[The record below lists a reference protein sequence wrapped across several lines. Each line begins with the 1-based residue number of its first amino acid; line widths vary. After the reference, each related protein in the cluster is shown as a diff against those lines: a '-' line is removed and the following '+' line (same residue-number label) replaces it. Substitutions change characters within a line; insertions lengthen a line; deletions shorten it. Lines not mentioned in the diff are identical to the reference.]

1 MVRKFP
7 SARRL
12 FCLTSLAVVSL
23 LLAPSASRAEVPR
36 PASAPWTEAYPSIE
50 EDVAAGQPLT
60 VLVVVPLC
68 DSRVIACGG
77 QGAGNPGSLDKNL
90 YWGRAFGAR
99 RYFDESAK
107 QFRRIATESSPGPV
121 LEQLVYRRVIPGLR
135 WNSEK
140 DVEQLVVLRAVHGE
154 QIDAAVRDFYR
165 YATEGAVVSFKEGEA
180 ERRVRVHVAGYAGHN
195 RLMDGVTLQQIVG
208 SVGPKAKAGAALPSF
223 VFACRS
229 ASYFGDA
236 LSDSGSNPLVMTRDL
251 MAPEGYVI
259 EAMARGLGDR
269 VSQSELRRRVVAA
282 YARWQR
288 IPEKTAGT
296 IFARPSTRP

>member
-1 MVRKFP
+1 MMRNFAGGLRCF
-7 SARRL
+7 SRL
-12 FCLTSLAVVSL
+12 LAVSL
-23 LLAPSASRAEVPR
+23 LLGGLEPPDARGETPPVSN
-36 PASAPWTEAYPSIE
+36 APWTEAYPSIE

-77 QGAGNPGSLDKNL
+77 QGAGDPGSLDKNL

-99 RYFDESAK
+99 RYFDETAK
-107 QFRRIATESSPGPV
+107 QFRRVARQGESGPM
-121 LEQLVYRRVIPGLR
+121 LEQLVYRRTVPGTR
-135 WNSEK
+135 WGLER
-140 DVEQLVVLRAVHGE
+140 DVEQLVVLRAIHGAR
-154 QIDAAVRDFYR
+154 IDDAVRDFYR
-165 YATEGAVVSFKEGEA
+165 YATEGAVASFVEDGV

-195 RLMDGVTLQQIVG
+195 RLMDGVTLEQIVG
-208 SVGPKAKAGAALPSF
+208 SAPKAAPAAALPSF

-229 ASYFGDA
+229 AAYFSDA

-259 EAMARGLGDR
+259 DAMARGLGDHVTQR
-269 VSQSELRRRVVAA
+269 ELRQRVVAA

-288 IPEKTAGT
+288 IPERTAST
-296 IFARPSTRP
+296 IFARPRH

>member
-1 MVRKFP
+1 MVRQFP
-7 SARRL
+7 GARRL
-12 FCLTSLAVVSL
+12 FWLTSLAVSL
-23 LLAPSASRAEVPR
+23 LLAPSASRAEAPR
-36 PASAPWTEAYPSIE
+36 PESASWTEAYPSIE
-50 EDVAAGQPLT
+50 EDIAAGQPLT

-68 DSRVIACGG
+68 DSRLIACGG
-77 QGAGNPGSLDKNL
+77 QGAGNPASLDKNL

-107 QFRRIATESSPGPV
+107 QFRRIATEGSSGPV
-121 LEQLVYRRVIPGLR
+121 LEQLVYRRVIPGAR

-140 DVEQLVVLRAVHGE
+140 DIEQLVVLRAVHGE

-165 YATEGAVVSFKEGEA
+165 YATEGAVVTFKEGET

-195 RLMDGVTLQQIVG
+195 RLMDGVTLEQLVG
-208 SVGPKAKAGAALPSF
+208 PASPKAKAAALPSF

-229 ASYFGDA
+229 ASYFSDA

-269 VSQSELRRRVVAA
+269 VSQAELRRRVVAA

-296 IFARPSTRP
+296 IFARPSARP

>member
-1 MVRKFP
+1 MEVR
-7 SARRL
+7 ARATRL
-12 FCLTSLAVVSL
+12 
-23 LLAPSASRAEVPR
+23 
-36 PASAPWTEAYPSIE
+36 
-50 EDVAAGQPLT
+50 
-60 VLVVVPLC
+60 
-68 DSRVIACGG
+68 
-77 QGAGNPGSLDKNL
+77 LDKNL

-107 QFRRIATESSPGPV
+107 QFRRIATEGSTGPV
-121 LEQLVYRRVIPGLR
+121 LEQLVYRRVIPGAR

-140 DVEQLVVLRAVHGE
+140 DIEQLVVLRAVHGE

-165 YATEGAVVSFKEGEA
+165 YATEGAVVTFKEGET

-195 RLMDGVTLQQIVG
+195 RLMDGVTLQQLVG
-208 SVGPKAKAGAALPSF
+208 TAGPKAKAAAALPSF

-229 ASYFGDA
+229 ASYFSDA

-269 VSQSELRRRVVAA
+269 VVAGRAPTARGRSVRALAAHSGEDRGHYFCAPFSTALIRRTPSEYRLFPNDLELAVELSHRRDVRSAAELAADHFSGGPILDRVDRDRLAVLLPEARRALRWRAPPLR
-282 YARWQR
+282 
-288 IPEKTAGT
+288 T
-296 IFARPSTRP
+296 

>member
-1 MVRKFP
+1 MSLIVLVLALVP
-7 SARRL
+7 SA
-12 FCLTSLAVVSL
+12 A
-23 LLAPSASRAEVPR
+23 RAEPPR
-36 PASAPWTEAYPSIE
+36 ATSAPWTDAYPSIE
-50 EDVAAGQPLT
+50 EDIAAGQPLT

-99 RYFDESAK
+99 RYFDASAK
-107 QFRRIATESSPGPV
+107 QFRRIASESSALPV
-121 LEQLVYRRVIPGLR
+121 LEQLVYRRLVPGDR
-135 WNSEK
+135 WNSKKE
-140 DVEQLVVLRAVHGE
+140 VEQLVVLRAIHGE

-165 YATEGAVVSFKEGEA
+165 YATEGAVVSFKEGNT

-195 RLMDGVTLQQIVG
+195 RLMDGVSLEQIVG
-208 SVGPKAKAGAALPSF
+208 TGPKAPAAAPLPSF

-229 ASYFGDA
+229 APYFSEA

-288 IPEKTAGT
+288 IPERTAGT
-296 IFARPSTRP
+296 IFARPSGRP